1 MVVHAEVA
9 EKLERELIDFQKGM
23 FSACSGYIGAT
34 EVAGKAIVAMEQA
47 LKAGIAHSR
56 RRMEE
61 SLPRLK
67 KELSQCRL
75 DHQGPVHINSNVRL
89 FDLVRFMRTE
99 LHQAELI
106 TDEEYSWLCAEA
118 ELATAP
124 EGGSP
129 SPRRLED
136 YDDLRKLLTEKNA
149 QIVALRESLQYL
161 YDATSCTDLQ
171 YKTINEALSTPPPA
185 VVPLEDVR
193 PLVDQLQQYISAFH
207 RHEWDCGQL
216 EGILSI
222 FTAKHPL

>member
-9 EKLERELIDFQKGM
+9 ESLEIDRDTARDK
-23 FSACSGYIGAT
+23 ID
-34 EVAGKAIVAMEQA
+34 AIS
-47 LKAGIAHSR
+47 KR
-56 RRMEE
+56 
-61 SLPRLK
+61 
-67 KELSQCRL
+67 
-75 DHQGPVHINSNVRL
+75 
-89 FDLVRFMRTE
+89 
-99 LHQAELI
+99 
-106 TDEEYSWLCAEA
+106 AEA
-118 ELATAP
+118 I
-124 EGGSP
+124 
-129 SPRRLED
+129 RC
-136 YDDLRKLLTEKNA
+136 LLVISEKQRGEKDA